1 MLKVAW
7 KPKMLLAPIALV
19 RHRKRQPGAGARPGA
34 MVIPEDSPPPR
45 IRVIHV
51 DAGAVQER
59 EDVRPEELKA
69 FLSSPG
75 TTWIDVEGIGD
86 EGVMRS
92 LAEVL
97 DLHALV
103 LGDVVNAPQRPKAE
117 PYEKHALLIAR
128 MVTPREPAGID
139 AEQVSI
145 VVGEGYVATFQ
156 ERPGDVLD
164 PVRARIRSGKGRICT
179 EGSGYLA
186 YAIIDAIVDAYY
198 PVVEA
203 LGDALEGLEEE
214 VMQDPSPAVLRK
226 LNGVKN
232 TLVLLRRLLWPQRDA
247 INGLVRGDSELF
259 DDNARVFLRDTHDH
273 CTQLTEV
280 VESYRELSSGLMN
293 THLAVVSNRMNE
305 IMKVL
310 TIMASIFIPLGFLA
324 GLYGMNFDKMPEL
337 HLPWGYPAL
346 LTVMLSV
353 AVGMLFFF
361 RRKGWI
367 GAADREG

>member
-1 MLKVAW
+1 
-7 KPKMLLAPIALV
+7 
-19 RHRKRQPGAGARPGA
+19 
-34 MVIPEDSPPPR
+34 
-45 IRVIHV
+45 
-51 DAGAVQER
+51 
-59 EDVRPEELKA
+59 
-69 FLSSPG
+69 
-75 TTWIDVEGIGD
+75 
-86 EGVMRS
+86 
-92 LAEVL
+92 
-97 DLHALV
+97 
-103 LGDVVNAPQRPKAE
+103 
-117 PYEKHALLIAR
+117 
-128 MVTPREPAGID
+128 
-139 AEQVSI
+139 
-145 VVGEGYVATFQ
+145 
-156 ERPGDVLD
+156 
-164 PVRARIRSGKGRICT
+164 
-179 EGSGYLA
+179 
-186 YAIIDAIVDAYY
+186 
-198 PVVEA
+198 
-203 LGDALEGLEEE
+203 
-214 VMQDPSPAVLRK
+214 MQDSSPAVLRK

-273 CTQLTEV
+273 CTQLTKV